1 MDISKLNSLVELYFK
16 KVEEVDGKKP
26 FLIWLKPDKPTYSW
40 EDITYR
46 IYKLTAKIRSLIN
59 EGDRCLILSENRP
72 YWLMADIYIMN
83 AGGISVPIFTTY
95 SANDYEYILNDCK
108 PTLIFVSNNDQFK
121 KIKKFINK
129 DVKKIITFDKIDE
142 ESLFIKDIFKENI
155 NEKIKNADCILI
167 CSPIYNYDLNSVIK
181 NILELSCRAWENK
194 KLGFICAA
202 GGYSSYMS
210 PMSFMNSLM
219 LDYRCLIIPR
229 YVYAT
234 GKDFDGIS
242 LINSDIKDRI
252 QNGADK
258 VIINYCI

>member
-1 MDISKLNSLVELYFK
+1 MKYLIISASLNPNSRSRVMGSIAEKNFKNKGEVVEFLDIKNIELPYC
-16 KVEEVDGKKP
+16 DGDDCYNNPNVK
-26 FLIWLKPDKPTYSW
+26 
-40 EDITYR
+40 
-46 IYKLTAKIRSLIN
+46 LIN
-59 EGDRCLILSENRP
+59 
-72 YWLMADIYIMN
+72 
-83 AGGISVPIFTTY
+83 
-95 SANDYEYILNDCK
+95 K
-108 PTLIFVSNNDQFK
+108 
-121 KIKKFINK
+121 
-129 DVKKIITFDKIDE
+129 
-142 ESLFIKDIFKENI
+142 
-155 NEKIKNADCILI
+155 KIKNADCILI

-194 KLGFICAA
+194 KVGFICAA

-252 QNGADK
+252 QDLVENA
-258 VIINYCI
+258 INITAKLA